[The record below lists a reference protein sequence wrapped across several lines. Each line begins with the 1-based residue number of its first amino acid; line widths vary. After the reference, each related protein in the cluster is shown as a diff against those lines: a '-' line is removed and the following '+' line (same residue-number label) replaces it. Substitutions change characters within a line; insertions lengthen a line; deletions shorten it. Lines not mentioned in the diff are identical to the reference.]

1 MESVFGSLQ
10 QQIDA
15 GRKALKQTEWT
26 KARDCFESAV
36 KEKETPEVLELLGRA
51 AWWLDDADTTF
62 KSREKAFQQYRVQG
76 NERGAARVAISIA
89 YDYFSFRGE
98 YALSNGWS
106 RRAHR
111 LLKQVKTTVPEH
123 GWIKA
128 WDGNVAIEA
137 EHDPV
142 KAFRLGREAAKIAQQ
157 VQDFDLKMMSIALQ
171 GLARVFEGKVD
182 EGMPLLDEAATAAI
196 AGEIS
201 DLETSINVCCY
212 LIAAC
217 EYVRDYSRAV
227 QWCFSVN
234 RRTGDG
240 TFPLMFSFC
249 QIHYAGVLIWNGN
262 WDEAETLLKK
272 ASNNLIDS
280 RPAHAAEGLVKLAGI
295 YRLRG
300 EYDRAADLLKRAGE
314 KPFRMLGA
322 NLVLLERAA
331 LAYDRGEPV
340 TAVNL
345 AERYLRNTPD
355 QCRLMFP
362 KGLEILTLANLK
374 LHNFEEAADASARLK
389 NVADMVGTE
398 PLLAFAHYTIG
409 MVHLA
414 KEENLQACERFEQAV
429 ELFDRNKN
437 PYQAARS
444 RYAMAEALHCLGRK
458 QPALKE
464 MHSAIETFTK
474 LQAKPEKHRAKV
486 TLKKIKTL
494 PAEHSGSSSP
504 DALTAREKE
513 ILCEVARGRSNSDI
527 ASDHYISIRTVERH
541 ISNIYGK
548 LGISGKSARSK
559 ATAFALRNEMMAE
572 E

>member
-1 MESVFGSLQ
+1 MPTATGNVQILQENGHKAMERT
-10 QQIDA
+10 DWA
-15 GRKALKQTEWT
+15 GAKKY
-26 KARDCFESAV
+26 FEAAH
-36 KEKETPEVLELLGRA
+36 EIKETPEVLESLGLA
-51 AWWLDDADTTF
+51 AWWLDDAETTF
-62 KSREKAFQQYRVQG
+62 KSREKAFQLYRGQG
-76 NERGAARVAISIA
+76 NAKAAARVAISIA

-111 LLKQVKTTVPEH
+111 LLEKMETVPEH

-142 KAFRLGREAAKIAQQ
+142 KAFRLGKESAGIAQQ
-157 VQDFDLKMMSIALQ
+157 LQDFDLQMMSIALQ
-171 GLARVFEGKVD
+171 GLALVFEGKVD
-182 EGMPLLDEAATAAI
+182 EGMPLLDEAATAAM

-227 QWCFSVN
+227 QWCFSVK
-234 RRTGDG
+234 RRTGNG

-249 QIHYAGVLIWNGN
+249 QIHYAGVLIWNGD

-272 ASNNLIDS
+272 ASNSLIES

-295 YRLRG
+295 FRFRG
-300 EYDRAADLLKRAGE
+300 EYDRADDLLNRAGE

-331 LAYDRGEPV
+331 LAYDRGEPE
-340 TAVNL
+340 TAINL
-345 AERYLRNTPD
+345 AERYLRNTPER
-355 QCRLMFP
+355 CRLMLP
-362 KGLEILTLANLK
+362 MGLEILTLAHLA
-374 LHNFEEAADASARLK
+374 LHNYAEAADASTQLQRIAE
-389 NVADMVGTE
+389 MTGTE
-398 PLLAFAHYTIG
+398 PLLAFAHYTNG
-409 MVHLA
+409 MVCLA
-414 KEENLQACERFEQAV
+414 KKEYLQACDRFERSV
-429 ELFDRNKN
+429 ELFDRNNN
-437 PYQAARS
+437 PFQTARS
-444 RYAMAEALHCLGRK
+444 RCGMAEALHCLDRK

-464 MHSAIETFTK
+464 IHSALETFKK
-474 LQAKPEKHRAKV
+474 LPAIPEQNRARNI
-486 TLKKIKTL
+486 LKKIKSLT
-494 PAEHSGSSSP
+494 AEYADSPSP
-504 DALTAREKE
+504 DAFTGREKV
-513 ILCEVARGRSNSDI
+513 ILCDLAKGKSNAQI
-527 ASDHYISIRTVERH
+527 ASAHFISIRTVERH

-559 ATAFALRNEMMAE
+559 ATAFAHRNELVAE
-572 E
+572 V